1 MVLRSLRSR
10 LLLGSIL
17 WSLGLLSVAHLIFIA
32 VVWLFPAVLGRGHVF
47 MVAFAAVFLVAGY
60 VLVRGGLSPLEGL
73 RGRLREVGEGTSPR
87 IDGEYPSEVQ
97 PLVNDLN
104 AVLSHREAAVSRAVA
119 KAGDLAHGL
128 KTPLA
133 LLSREAERIEAEGNE
148 SAAGAV
154 REQVE
159 RIRRQIDYHLAQ
171 ARAAASGPAPGTRC
185 VVIES
190 AGGLARTLGVLH
202 AGRGLS
208 IELAVPPGHA
218 VRVERE
224 DLDEMLGNLM
234 DNACNW
240 ARSRVVVTSTEED
253 GEIVLAVEDDGPGLE
268 AAMREAVLRRGVRA
282 DENSPGSGL
291 GLSIVRELAELYGG
305 GIVLENSKLGGLCA
319 RLRLPRA

>member
-1 MVLRSLRSR
+1 
-10 LLLGSIL
+10 
-17 WSLGLLSVAHLIFIA
+17 
-32 VVWLFPAVLGRGHVF
+32 
-47 MVAFAAVFLVAGY
+47 
-60 VLVRGGLSPLEGL
+60 
-73 RGRLREVGEGTSPR
+73 
-87 IDGEYPSEVQ
+87 
-97 PLVNDLN
+97 VNDLN
-104 AVLSHREAAVSRAVA
+104 AVLAHREAAVSRAVA

-133 LLSREAERIEAEGNE
+133 LLSREAERIEAEGNAG
-148 SAAGAV
+148 AAEAV

-171 ARAAASGPAPGTRC
+171 ARASASGPAPGTRC

-202 AGRGLS
+202 ARRGLS
-208 IELAVPPGHA
+208 IELAVPAEQA
-218 VRVERE
+218 VRCERE

-240 ARSRVVVTSTEED
+240 ARTRVVVTSAEED
-253 GEIVLAVEDDGPGLE
+253 GSIVLAVEDDGPGLD

-282 DENSPGSGL
+282 DESSPGTGL

-305 GIVLENSKLGGLCA
+305 GIVLGGSALGGLRA
-319 RLRLPRA
+319 RLQLPRA